1 MTEVPAWS
9 PHVAVVALA
18 ASIGFNIWQA
28 WDRHRERKPDVAVE
42 VGHLA
47 GSPSWPGPREGQ
59 HSGNDR
65 TAVYLAGRVHVSGTA
80 TVVAAGM
87 APPTG
92 RRGWVELP
100 DDVYTGVEGTD
111 DHRSLPRTVT
121 DGALLVRVERPHPLP
136 PGITQDGGVR
146 LWVRTSTGDLFVS
159 DVPLVGLHER
169 YRGPK

>member
-9 PHVAVVALA
+9 PYVAVVALA

-28 WDRHRERKPDVAVE
+28 WDRHRERKPDVVVE

-59 HSGNDR
+59 HSGNAR

-92 RRGWVELP
+92 RRG
-100 DDVYTGVEGTD
+100 
-111 DHRSLPRTVT
+111 
-121 DGALLVRVERPHPLP
+121 
-136 PGITQDGGVR
+136 
-146 LWVRTSTGDLFVS
+146 
-159 DVPLVGLHER
+159 
-169 YRGPK
+169 